1 MIILLG
7 VLDFSHVKTTNPA
20 DFVVSNRKNKKLI
33 LIKYTENDINRKL
46 SIISVIVQ
54 IAMD

>member
-20 DFVVSNRKNKKLI
+20 DFVVSNRKKQEVDSNQIYREWYKQEI
-33 LIKYTENDINRKL
+33 INN
-46 SIISVIVQ
+46 
-54 IAMD
+54 

>member
-33 LIKYTENDINRKL
+33 LIKYTENDINKKL